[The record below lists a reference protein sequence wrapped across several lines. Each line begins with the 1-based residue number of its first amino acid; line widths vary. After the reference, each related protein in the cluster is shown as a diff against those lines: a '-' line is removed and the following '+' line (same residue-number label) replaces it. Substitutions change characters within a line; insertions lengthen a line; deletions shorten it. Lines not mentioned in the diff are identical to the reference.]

1 MKGKVR
7 VGAVDCTQH
16 QATCS
21 EFNVRAPAEKGQ
33 HRSREDMHADRTLQ
47 LQLMSYADGKTVLR
61 CATSDMQPVKFS
73 AEA

>member
-1 MKGKVR
+1 MQRLAPEYDRFATAMKGKVR

-33 HRSREDMHADRTLQ
+33 HRSLEDMHADRTLQ
-47 LQLMSYADGKTVLR
+47 LQLVSDGKP
-61 CATSDMQPVKFS
+61 S
-73 AEA
+73 